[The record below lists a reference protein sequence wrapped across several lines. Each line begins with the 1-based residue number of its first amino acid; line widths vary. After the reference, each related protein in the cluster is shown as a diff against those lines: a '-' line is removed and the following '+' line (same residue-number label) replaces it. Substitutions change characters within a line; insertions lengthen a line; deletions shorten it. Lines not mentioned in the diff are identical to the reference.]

1 MGLYLLCL
9 ARQQLIGVSNVPNAT
24 AAVPHPPTA
33 AFMSQLVPV
42 SLVDPLLAMA
52 NGTVNANRPTVV
64 QSHAAGNWQA
74 NNAAPAPA
82 QNPIANMVMPNALA
96 WNPTTA
102 MIAAAAQHTSAASA
116 IFSANNEILQNNAT
130 AAAAA
135 QQARQ
140 LTAAAALQF
149 PQLFSSSTAATQS
162 SNVVNNYSQQLQL
175 LAQVQQQQVFTVKQN
190 FPITVA
196 LFKQDDWV
204 QLLNG
209 FRNSTHNM
217 SVINNCLKNDV
228 SGTMLGQPGQNQL
241 PLNSERYL
249 DR

>member
-102 MIAAAAQHTSAASA
+102 MIAAAAQHTSAANA

-130 AAAAA
+130 AAAAV
-135 QQARQ
+135 QARQ

-149 PQLFSSSTAATQS
+149 PQLFSSSTAAAATQS

-190 FPITVA
+190 FPI
-196 LFKQDDWV
+196 
-204 QLLNG
+204 
-209 FRNSTHNM
+209 
-217 SVINNCLKNDV
+217 NCC
-228 SGTMLGQPGQNQL
+228 PF
-241 PLNSERYL
+241 
-249 DR
+249 

>member
-102 MIAAAAQHTSAASA
+102 MIAAAAQHTSAANA

-190 FPITVA
+190 FPI
-196 LFKQDDWV
+196 
-204 QLLNG
+204 
-209 FRNSTHNM
+209 NS
-217 SVINNCLKNDV
+217 C
-228 SGTMLGQPGQNQL
+228 PF
-241 PLNSERYL
+241 
-249 DR
+249 